1 MHRTVFALIFAA
13 ACSGCAGDAPLTKAN
28 VTTAEM
34 EQDRQHCNG
43 VMYSERS
50 SRGRSAPSRG
60 IYEHCMR
67 SRGYAR
73 EKLSG

>member
-1 MHRTVFALIFAA
+1 MRLMPFALCIAA
-13 ACSGCAGDAPLTKAN
+13 ACSACASDAPLTKAG
-28 VTTAEM
+28 TSAAEM

-50 SRGRSAPSRG
+50 SRGRSAPHWG

-67 SRGYAR
+67 ARGYAR
-73 EKLSG
+73 EKPSG